1 MSYRTPF
8 VATLALLLTPLAAE
22 AARRPNVVLI
32 MVDDLGYNDLGS
44 YGHPKIKTPV
54 LDRLARDGMRLT
66 SFYAGCTVCT
76 PSRMALLTGA
86 YPMRVGWTMGVLGY
100 KMGYHAGMSPKAL
113 TIAEIFKSEGYTT
126 GMAGKWHLGDQPQ
139 CLPQGQGF
147 DSSYYITMSN
157 NQTKKLWRDGTL
169 LEPKF
174 DNRKLT
180 EQFTRDAV
188 RFIHEA
194 RGRPFFLYLPYT
206 APHFP
211 VQAHP
216 DWKGKS
222 DFGEYGDVVE
232 ELDARIGEILTT
244 LDDERIADDTIA
256 VFLSDNGP
264 QGNQAARANPYR
276 GLKWSALE
284 GGNRVPCI
292 VRWNGKVPAGT
303 TSDALI
309 AAIDLLPTLCRACGI
324 DWKAKTTGSP
334 VIDGVDV
341 WDTLRGKDVPH
352 PRKELL
358 IWHGMGQF
366 QAIRVDDWKLFLNRK
381 EAAKPDKRNS
391 PEVNEKL
398 AALSKGE
405 GPILFNLAE
414 DIAETTDLSAK
425 YPEKVKAMQA
435 LAEKRL
441 AEIKSTVIPIVE

>member
-1 MSYRTPF
+1 
-8 VATLALLLTPLAAE
+8 
-22 AARRPNVVLI
+22 
-32 MVDDLGYNDLGS
+32 
-44 YGHPKIKTPV
+44 
-54 LDRLARDGMRLT
+54 
-66 SFYAGCTVCT
+66 
-76 PSRMALLTGA
+76 
-86 YPMRVGWTMGVLGY
+86 
-100 KMGYHAGMSPKAL
+100 
-113 TIAEIFKSEGYTT
+113 
-126 GMAGKWHLGDQPQ
+126 
-139 CLPQGQGF
+139 
-147 DSSYYITMSN
+147 
-157 NQTKKLWRDGTL
+157 
-169 LEPKF
+169 
-174 DNRKLT
+174 
-180 EQFTRDAV
+180 
-188 RFIHEA
+188 
-194 RGRPFFLYLPYT
+194 
-206 APHFP
+206 
-211 VQAHP
+211 
-216 DWKGKS
+216 
-222 DFGEYGDVVE
+222 
-232 ELDARIGEILTT
+232 
-244 LDDERIADDTIA
+244 
-256 VFLSDNGP
+256 
-264 QGNQAARANPYR
+264 
-276 GLKWSALE
+276 LE